1 VARLFFSLYIVI
13 TFALVSLS
21 AALESIF
28 LPVAQESN
36 NSHVAT
42 LLAAAKQ
49 QDVDIIQ
56 LIEASNLPLRRFS
69 ITDLSWSKAQL
80 AQLQAGASISL
91 YDEANREQIYLLSDD
106 GVVLE
111 VTVTEPGLSFSS
123 TLWYRSIF
131 FILLAAVI
139 ALWLWPLWRDLNLL
153 KKAVTTTMPD
163 GNIAENAIGANSLV
177 APIAKALNSMRGQ
190 ISQLLR
196 NQRELS
202 GAVAHEFRT
211 PLARLKFAL
220 GMQEQSEMSQWQ
232 DMQQDVVELE
242 RLVQEMLDFS
252 ASEAHLPTL
261 HFAEI
266 PLLSLCEALLQKLK
280 SSHLHALDAK
290 LVGPA
295 TLLLGDD
302 LYVERALENLLVNA
316 SRYAKSKLR
325 ISIVPTDEYVEVSV
339 EDDGPGIEENL
350 RAKVFEPFFRPDE
363 GRGRKQGGAGLG
375 LAIVSRIMQ
384 WHQGECSI
392 SDSEFGGAKF
402 ILRFPNET
410 QV

>member
-1 VARLFFSLYIVI
+1 
-13 TFALVSLS
+13 
-21 AALESIF
+21 
-28 LPVAQESN
+28 
-36 NSHVAT
+36 
-42 LLAAAKQ
+42 
-49 QDVDIIQ
+49 
-56 LIEASNLPLRRFS
+56 
-69 ITDLSWSKAQL
+69 
-80 AQLQAGASISL
+80 LQAGASISL

-211 PLARLKFAL
+211 PWARLKFAL

>member
-13 TFALVSLS
+13 TFALVGLS

-28 LPVAQESN
+28 LPTGQGSN
-36 NSHVAT
+36 SSQVAT
-42 LLAAAKQ
+42 LLSAAKKQ
-49 QDVDIIQ
+49 NIDIVKF
-56 LIEASNLPLRRFS
+56 IEASNLPLRRFS
-69 ITDLSWSKAQL
+69 IHDLSWSDAQL
-80 AQLQAGASISL
+80 TQLHAGATISL
-91 YDEANREQIYLLSDD
+91 YDQNNSEQVYLLSNDD
-106 GVVLE
+106 ILLE
-111 VTVTEPGLSFSS
+111 VTVAEPGLSYSS

-153 KKAVTTTMPD
+153 KSAVTTTMPD
-163 GNIAENAIGANSLV
+163 GNIAENSIPSNSLV

-190 ISQLLR
+190 ISQLLK

-220 GMQEQSEMSQWQ
+220 GMQEQTEVSQWQ
-232 DMQQDVVELE
+232 DMQQDVLELE

-266 PLLSLCEALLQKLK
+266 PLLALCEALLQKLK
-280 SSHLHALDAK
+280 SSHLQALQADIA
-290 LVGPA
+290 GPA
-295 TLLLGDD
+295 TLLVGDD

-316 SRYAKSKLR
+316 SRYAKSRLR
-325 ISIVPTDEYVEVSV
+325 INIVPTNEYVEVSV
-339 EDDGPGIEENL
+339 EDDGPGIAANV
-350 RAKVFEPFFRPDE
+350 RTKIFEPFFRPDE

-384 WHQGECSI
+384 WHHGECGVA
-392 SDSEFGGAKF
+392 DSEFGGAKF

-410 QV
+410 NV

>member
-1 VARLFFSLYIVI
+1 MARLFFSLYIVI